1 MSRITNQQPPQAVR
15 KAKNVISIRRRINA
29 AGFFFMFG
37 AALVTGGY
45 DQARA
50 NLSFSNGATATPP
63 TVKVPQP
70 NPTVSVIPDTLTLV
84 SGSNAGT
91 WNQALTATLIA
102 QGYTTTNGWYYSFPP
117 PAPLTNPVSL
127 GSTSNFNVTT
137 YSLSVT
143 PAQPGGQIAEP
154 VQFTLSLGNTKSP
167 AGATS
172 HWLQLLNESQQYA
185 TKETNYKPFGYQING
200 LSGYW
205 QLDNGDLPGGK
216 AGVGPGPYYDSNG
229 GPAYSTTFK
238 DNPTV
243 GSAWPGTYLH
253 FLTIPT
259 WDVNQGGK
267 DYILVGNQAISWG
280 YTVIPEPGAFWL
292 MFSGGMTVLL
302 TRRRRVA

>member
-1 MSRITNQQPPQAVR
+1 MAGITNQQVSRAVR
-15 KAKNVISIRRRINA
+15 KAKNMISIRRRIKS
-29 AGFFFMFG
+29 AGL
-37 AALVTGGY
+37 LVIFCAVLARGGY

-63 TVKVPQP
+63 TVRVPQP

-91 WNQALTATLIA
+91 WNQALTATLNA
-102 QGYTTTNGWYYSFPP
+102 QGFTTANGWYYSFPP

-154 VQFTLSLGNTKSP
+154 VQFTLSLGNTNSP
-167 AGATS
+167 AGATP

-200 LSGYW
+200 FSGYW
-205 QLDNGDLPGGK
+205 QLDNGDVPGSK
-216 AGVGPGPYYDSNG
+216 SVGPYYDSNG

-259 WDVNQGGK
+259 WNALQSGK
-267 DYILVGNQAISWG
+267 NYILVGNQAISWG
-280 YTVIPEPGAFWL
+280 YTVIPEPATLALLAVGGLGLL
-292 MFSGGMTVLL
+292 M
-302 TRRRRVA
+302 RRRKKVES